1 MTNWSRKTDRGLS
14 LFAESAEQKGTVP
27 FFGSSVKAAFG
38 LRLVALGLILAS
50 ASVTH
55 AQTVDVNASVE
66 SPRGT
71 WFDFRNYSSGGF
83 DLPPFQLDSPTPN
96 AASYAENSDD
106 GFREATLFASSFGD
120 FNLLTVSASV
130 ALNASFPGAHTSAA
144 SASFSDAIT
153 FDGGVGSGTYRLV
166 LSLSRSG
173 TPGTDVSFTG
183 TGFALPNPTA
193 GLNTYISDE
202 FAFDYG
208 IPQFISGALSTTVTR
223 VSPGFDS
230 LSWNA
235 GGSASYLVWI
245 TDAGSVAPEAVTIT
259 GTSGRT
265 YGQYTPVVPEPS
277 ALALVAVSI
286 MGLLRRRKANSRHF
300 GPRNT
305 SPGLPHGNSRQ
316 L

>member
-1 MTNWSRKTDRGLS
+1 
-14 LFAESAEQKGTVP
+14 V
-27 FFGSSVKAAFG
+27 
-38 LRLVALGLILAS
+38 VALALILVF
-50 ASVTH
+50 ASVSH

-66 SPRGT
+66 SPRGS
-71 WFDFRNYSSGGF
+71 WFDFRNYSSGGL
-83 DLPPFQLDSPTPN
+83 DLPPLQLDSPTPN

-106 GFREATLFASSFGD
+106 GFREATLFASAFGD

-130 ALNASFPGAHTSAA
+130 DLNASFPGTHTSAA

-153 FDGGVGSGTYRLV
+153 FDGGSGTYRLV

-173 TPGTDVSFTG
+173 TTGTDVSFTG

-193 GLNTYISDE
+193 GLNTYFSDE

-208 IPQFISGALSTTVTR
+208 TSQFISGALSTTVSR
-223 VSPGFDS
+223 VSPGFDA

-245 TDAGSVAPEAVTIT
+245 TGAGSVSPDAVTIT

-265 YGQYTPVVPEPS
+265 YGQYTPPVPEPS
-277 ALALVAVSI
+277 ALAIVTICILS
-286 MGLLRRRKANSRHF
+286 LLRRTKDNSRLFAVHKK
-300 GPRNT
+300 
-305 SPGLPHGNSRQ
+305 
-316 L
+316 

>member
-1 MTNWSRKTDRGLS
+1 MTSW
-14 LFAESAEQKGTVP
+14 
-27 FFGSSVKAAFG
+27 
-38 LRLVALGLILAS
+38 RLVALALIVVS
-50 ASVTH
+50 ASVGH

-71 WFDFRNYSSGGF
+71 WFDFRNYSSGGL

-106 GFREATLFASSFGD
+106 GFREATLFASAFGD

-130 ALNASFPGAHTSAA
+130 NLNASFPGAHTSIA

-173 TPGTDVSFTG
+173 TFGTDVSFTG

-193 GLNTYISDE
+193 GMNTYFSDE

-208 IPQFISGALSTTVTR
+208 TSQFISGALSTTVSR

-245 TDAGSVAPEAVTIT
+245 TDAGSIAPEMVTIT
-259 GTSGRT
+259 STSGRT
-265 YGQYTPVVPEPS
+265 YGQYTPPVPEPS
-277 ALALVAVSI
+277 ALAIVAI
-286 MGLLRRRKANSRHF
+286 GITALLRRPNAKSGQSADHKM
-300 GPRNT
+300 
-305 SPGLPHGNSRQ
+305 
-316 L
+316 